1 MKIHLHV
8 SKAPPGRR
16 GARRCKSILLASL
29 ACAALFAA
37 SQSVAQS
44 RIGRDFANP
53 AQDAAPATPQ
63 TNTALANPVEAE
75 ISAPVPNAE
84 EASSASPAA
93 DPFLSLA
100 QDGGQSSSSQSSS
113 STGGPAKPP
122 AAKTKPPHH
131 GLGIAL
137 AVVGSVAL
145 AVGITA
151 YALGGG
157 DFCGNV
163 KYGGCQ
169 EARDAGLVLMPVG
182 AGVAITG
189 FYLQFHR

>member
-8 SKAPPGRR
+8 SKAPPCRR
-16 GARRCKSILLASL
+16 GARRCRSILLASL

>member
-1 MKIHLHV
+1 MKFHLHV
-8 SKAPPGRR
+8 SKDPPGRR
-16 GARRCKSILLASL
+16 GARRCKSILLASF
-29 ACAALFAA
+29 ACATLFAA

-44 RIGRDFANP
+44 RFTRDIDYP
-53 AQDAAPATPQ
+53 AQDAAATAPQVSAAPVTPAETE
-63 TNTALANPVEAE
+63 V
-75 ISAPVPNAE
+75 SAPVPNAE

-137 AVVGSVAL
+137 AVVGTAAL
-145 AVGITA
+145 VSGI
-151 YALGGG
+151 ALFATEQSIGY
-157 DFCGNV
+157 CSPSSH
-163 KYGGCQ
+163 GCS
-169 EARDAGLVLMPVG
+169 EAKDAGLVLMPVG